1 MWLDIACLVFVCVT
15 ANHLGLINAI
25 EDIVKKEIPIAN
37 CPKCFTFWSVLAYGV
52 IKYDSSLLTIHS
64 SLTLLA
70 ISFLCAYLAIWIELL
85 EGFID
90 ILYMWLYEKIYP
102 NSQND
107 TPAADADNCDSAST
121 VSNM

>member
-1 MWLDIACLVFVCVT
+1 MWLDIACIVFIAVT
-15 ANHLGLINAI
+15 MNHLGLIGEI
-25 EDIVKKEIPIAN
+25 ERITGKRLIVLN
-37 CPKCFTFWSVLAYGV
+37 CPKCASFWLILAYGLV
-52 IKYDSSLLTIHS
+52 GMESFYGEFVQI
-64 SLTLLA
+64 LA
-70 ISFLCAYLAIWIELL
+70 ISFLCAYFAIWIELL

-121 VSNM
+121 VSNL